1 MKHSGG
7 STKCPATIA
16 LICNSAVCPEGRDP
30 FGKLMCK
37 SYSGQSNVHSSSP
50 VRVRTVSS
58 TIYKSSKH
66 EKMNRYN
73 YQ

>member
-16 LICNSAVCPEGRDP
+16 FTCNSTVCPEGRDP

-37 SYSGQSNVHSSSP
+37 PYSGQFNVHSSSP
-50 VRVRTVSS
+50 VRVKTVSS
-58 TIYKSSKH
+58 TTYMSSKQ
-66 EKMNRYN
+66 KINRYN